1 MKTKLLSFAF
11 LISLFLISNANA
23 VVRNINVGQGGG
35 NNFSPSNVAANVGDT
50 IKWTW
55 VSGFHDVTSTSVPA
69 GANSFASIQTGTV
82 GFTFI
87 YVVQVVGIYNYEC
100 TIHSGMTGSISVVSN
115 VKQISSVVD
124 VFELKQN
131 FPNPF
136 NPETKIKFSIP
147 SNEFVT
153 LSVYDLSGKEVS
165 NLVKN
170 NLTAGVYEYDFN
182 GANLSSGIYFYTI
195 RAGNFTETKRM
206 ILVK

>member
-1 MKTKLLSFAF
+1 MSVREAEILFHLQTLRQMSVTQLNGLGYPVSRCYKH
-11 LISLFLISNANA
+11 IS
-23 VVRNINVGQGGG
+23 
-35 NNFSPSNVAANVGDT
+35 
-50 IKWTW
+50 
-55 VSGFHDVTSTSVPA
+55 SGRSSI
-69 GANSFASIQTGTV
+69 FASIQTGTV

-87 YVVQVVGIYNYEC
+87 YVVQVVGVYNYEC

-115 VKQISSVVD
+115 VKQISSIVD

-153 LSVYDLSGKEVS
+153 LSVYDLSGKEVA